1 MSEKKI
7 YPAMIKALQ
16 EVGAIKKRKLN
27 NQQGFLYRG
36 VDDAMNEL
44 HGVFARCGLF
54 CVPEVL
60 EQTREERQT
69 ARGVNLIYSILKVR
83 FTFYSVDGSSISS
96 TVIGE
101 GMDSGDKASN
111 KALSVA
117 FKYAVFQAFC
127 IPTEAVDPDA
137 TTPPA
142 SKPTQPKQPTKPAQ
156 PAKPAQK
163 QPSRWTAEQGE
174 EMRNLLSAVYPD
186 DTPVFSEAEKNKYRQ
201 TACALLPGK
210 DTPEKIID
218 SVKQTLQARIGQG
231 KQ

>member
-1 MSEKKI
+1 MSETKKI

-16 EVGAIKKRKLN
+16 EVEAIGKNKRN
-27 NQQGFLYRG
+27 QQQGFQYRG

-44 HGVFARCGLF
+44 HGVFARCGIF

-60 EQTREERQT
+60 EQTREDRQT
-69 ARGVNLIYSILKVR
+69 AKGGNLIYSIMKVK
-83 FTFYSVDGSSISS
+83 FTFYADDGSSVSS
-96 TVIGE
+96 VVIGE

-142 SKPTQPKQPTKPAQ
+142 SKPTQ
-156 PAKPAQK
+156 K
-163 QPSRWTAEQGE
+163 QPSRWTVEQGE

-186 DTPVFSEAEKNKYRQ
+186 GSPVFSEAEKIKYRQ
-201 TACALLPGK
+201 SK
-210 DTPEKIID
+210 DAPENIID
-218 SVKQTLQARIGQG
+218 FVKQTLQARIGQG
-231 KQ
+231 WQ

>member
-1 MSEKKI
+1 MSETKKI

-16 EVGAIKKRKLN
+16 EVEAIGKNKRN
-27 NQQGFLYRG
+27 QQQGFQYRG

-44 HGVFARCGLF
+44 HGVFASCGIF

-60 EQTREERQT
+60 EQTREDRQT
-69 ARGVNLIYSILKVR
+69 AKGGNLIYSIMKVK
-83 FTFYSVDGSSISS
+83 FTFYADDGSSVSS
-96 TVIGE
+96 VVIGE

-142 SKPTQPKQPTKPAQ
+142 SKPTQ
-156 PAKPAQK
+156 K

-186 DTPVFSEAEKNKYRQ
+186 GSPVFIEAEKNKYRQ
-201 TACALLPGK
+201 SK
-210 DTPEKIID
+210 DTPENIID
-218 SVKQTLQARIGQG
+218 FVKQALQARIGQG
-231 KQ
+231 QQ

>member
-1 MSEKKI
+1 MSETKKI

-16 EVGAIKKRKLN
+16 EVEAIGKNKRN
-27 NQQGFLYRG
+27 QQQGFQYRG

-44 HGVFARCGLF
+44 HGVFARCGIF

-60 EQTREERQT
+60 EQTREDRQT
-69 ARGVNLIYSILKVR
+69 AKGGNLIYSIMKVK
-83 FTFYSVDGSSISS
+83 FTFYADDGSSVSS
-96 TVIGE
+96 VVIGE

-137 TTPPA
+137 TTPPV
-142 SKPTQPKQPTKPAQ
+142 SKPAQ
-156 PAKPAQK
+156 PAKLAQK

-186 DTPVFSEAEKNKYRQ
+186 GSPVFSEAEKSKYRQ
-201 TACALLPGK
+201 SK
-210 DTPEKIID
+210 DTPDNIID
-218 SVKQTLQARIGQG
+218 FVKQTLQARIGQC
-231 KQ
+231 QQ

>member
-1 MSEKKI
+1 MSETKKI

-16 EVGAIKKRKLN
+16 EVEAIGKNKRN
-27 NQQGFLYRG
+27 QQQGFQYRG

-69 ARGVNLIYSILKVR
+69 AKGGYLIYSILKVR
-83 FTFYSVDGSSISS
+83 FTFYADDGSSISS

-101 GMDSGDKASN
+101 GMDIGDKASN

-137 TTPPA
+137 STPPA
-142 SKPTQPKQPTKPAQ
+142 TA
-156 PAKPAQK
+156 PAKPKWTEKQK
-163 QPSRWTAEQGE
+163 QEIK
-174 EMRNLLSAVYPD
+174 NLLASQYPNGQ
-186 DTPVFSEAEKNKYRQ
+186 PVF
-201 TACALLPGK
+201 
-210 DTPEKIID
+210 TPEEIAEYRKLDKTPAEIIEF
-218 SVKQTLQARIGQG
+218 VKHALHNRVSH
-231 KQ
+231 

>member
-1 MSEKKI
+1 MSEKI
-7 YPAMIKALQ
+7 YPAIYPAMLKALA
-16 EVGAIKKRKLN
+16 EVEAIGKNKRN
-27 NQQGFLYRG
+27 HQQGFLYRG

-60 EQTREERQT
+60 EQTREERT
-69 ARGVNLIYSILKVR
+69 TSKGVNLIYSILKVR
-83 FTFYSVDGSSISS
+83 FTFYSVDGSSIST

-101 GMDSGDKASN
+101 AMDSGDKASN

-142 SKPTQPKQPTKPAQ
+142 SKP
-156 PAKPAQK
+156 AQK
-163 QPSRWTAEQGE
+163 QPSRWTAEQAG

-186 DTPVFSEAEKNKYRQ
+186 DTPDFSEAEKNKYRQ
-201 TACALLPGK
+201 SK
-210 DTPEKIID
+210 DTPENIID
-218 SVKQTLQARIGQG
+218 FVKQTLQARIGQG

>member
-1 MSEKKI
+1 MNETKKI

-16 EVGAIKKRKLN
+16 DVEAIGKNKRN
-27 NQQGFLYRG
+27 QQQGFQYRG

-44 HGVFARCGLF
+44 HGVFARCGIF

-60 EQTREERQT
+60 EQTREDRQT
-69 ARGVNLIYSILKVR
+69 AKGGNLIYSIMKVK
-83 FTFYSVDGSSISS
+83 FTFYADDGSSVSS
-96 TVIGE
+96 VVIGE

-142 SKPTQPKQPTKPAQ
+142 SKPIQQPKQPQPVQTKQ
-156 PAKPAQK
+156 EKK
-163 QPSRWTAEQGE
+163 HPSRWTAEQGE
-174 EMRNLLSAVYPD
+174 EMRNLLSATYPD
-186 DTPVFSEAEKNKYRQ
+186 GTPVFSEEEKNKYRQ
-201 TACALLPGK
+201 SK
-210 DTPEKIID
+210 DTPDNIID
-218 SVKQTLQARIGQG
+218 FVKQTLQARIGQG
-231 KQ
+231 QQ

>member
-1 MSEKKI
+1 ML
-7 YPAMIKALQ
+7 KALQ
-16 EVGAIKKRKLN
+16 EVEAIGKNKRN
-27 NQQGFLYRG
+27 HQQGFQYRG

-163 QPSRWTAEQGE
+163 QPSRWTAEQAG
-174 EMRNLLSAVYPD
+174 EMRNLFSAVYPD
-186 DTPVFSEAEKNKYRQ
+186 DTPVF
-201 TACALLPGK
+201 
-210 DTPEKIID
+210 
-218 SVKQTLQARIGQG
+218 
-231 KQ
+231 

>member
-1 MSEKKI
+1 
-7 YPAMIKALQ
+7 MIEALQ
-16 EVGAIKKRKLN
+16 EVEAIGKNKRN
-27 NQQGFLYRG
+27 QQQGFQYRG

-44 HGVFARCGLF
+44 HGVFARCGIF

-60 EQTREERQT
+60 EQTREDRQT
-69 ARGVNLIYSILKVR
+69 AKGGNLIYSIMKVK
-83 FTFYSVDGSSISS
+83 FTFYADDGSSVSS
-96 TVIGE
+96 VVIGE

-111 KALSVA
+111 KAMSVA

-142 SKPTQPKQPTKPAQ
+142 SKPTQQPKQPAQ
-156 PAKPAQK
+156 PAKPTQT

-186 DTPVFSEAEKNKYRQ
+186 GTPVFSEAEKNKYRQ
-201 TACALLPGK
+201 SK
-210 DTPEKIID
+210 DTPENIID
-218 SVKQTLQARIGQG
+218 FVKQTLQARIGQG
-231 KQ
+231 QQ

>member
-1 MSEKKI
+1 MSETKKI

-16 EVGAIKKRKLN
+16 EVEAIGKNKRN
-27 NQQGFLYRG
+27 QQQGFQYRG

-44 HGVFARCGLF
+44 HGVFASCGIF

-60 EQTREERQT
+60 EQTREDRQT
-69 ARGVNLIYSILKVR
+69 AKGGNLIYSIMKVK
-83 FTFYSVDGSSISS
+83 FTFYADDGSSVSS
-96 TVIGE
+96 VVIGE

-127 IPTEAVDPDA
+127 IPTESVDPDA

-142 SKPTQPKQPTKPAQ
+142 SKPTQQPKQPAQ
-156 PAKPAQK
+156 PAKPAQT

-186 DTPVFSEAEKNKYRQ
+186 GMPVFSETEKNKYRQ
-201 TACALLPGK
+201 SK
-210 DTPEKIID
+210 DTPENIID
-218 SVKQTLQARIGQG
+218 FVKQTLQARIGQG
-231 KQ
+231 QQ

>member
-1 MSEKKI
+1 MSETKKI

-16 EVGAIKKRKLN
+16 EVEAIGKNKRN
-27 NQQGFLYRG
+27 QQQGFQYRG

-44 HGVFARCGLF
+44 HGVFGRCGIF

-60 EQTREERQT
+60 EQTREDRQT
-69 ARGVNLIYSILKVR
+69 AKGGNLIYSIMKVK
-83 FTFYSVDGSSISS
+83 FTFYADDGSSVSS
-96 TVIGE
+96 VVIGE

-137 TTPPA
+137 TTPPE
-142 SKPTQPKQPTKPAQ
+142 SKPT
-156 PAKPAQK
+156 QK
-163 QPSRWTAEQGE
+163 QPSRWNAEQGE

-186 DTPVFSEAEKNKYRQ
+186 GQPVFSEAEKNKYRQ
-201 TACALLPGK
+201 SK
-210 DTPEKIID
+210 DTPENIID
-218 SVKQTLQARIGQG
+218 FVKQTLQARIGQG
-231 KQ
+231 QQ

>member
-1 MSEKKI
+1 MSETKKI

-16 EVGAIKKRKLN
+16 EVEAIGKNKRN
-27 NQQGFLYRG
+27 QQQGFQYRG

-44 HGVFARCGLF
+44 HGVFASCGIF

-60 EQTREERQT
+60 EQTREDRQT
-69 ARGVNLIYSILKVR
+69 AKGGNLIYSIMKVK
-83 FTFYSVDGSSISS
+83 FTFYADDGSSVSS
-96 TVIGE
+96 VVIGE

-137 TTPPA
+137 TTPPT
-142 SKPTQPKQPTKPAQ
+142 SKPTQQPKQPAQ
-156 PAKPAQK
+156 PAKPTQK

-186 DTPVFSEAEKNKYRQ
+186 GMPVFSEAEKNKYRQ
-201 TACALLPGK
+201 SK
-210 DTPEKIID
+210 DTPENIID
-218 SVKQTLQARIGQG
+218 FVKQTLQARIGQG
-231 KQ
+231 QQ